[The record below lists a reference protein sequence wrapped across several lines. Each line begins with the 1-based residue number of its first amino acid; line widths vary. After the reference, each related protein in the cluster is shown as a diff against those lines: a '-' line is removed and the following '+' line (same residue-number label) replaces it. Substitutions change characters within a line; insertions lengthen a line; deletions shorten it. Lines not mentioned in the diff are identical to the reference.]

1 MVSQFVLHTLTL
13 ASAKREKP
21 KLSGIAIVSIIMC
34 FCTFHSRKRSKS
46 AVLSNIS
53 FNFMLGNKGRPGGGT
68 PTGGSRETESLL
80 IKSSVSLRDGEGP
93 RRVLEL

>member
-1 MVSQFVLHTLTL
+1 M
-13 ASAKREKP
+13 
-21 KLSGIAIVSIIMC
+21 
-34 FCTFHSRKRSKS
+34 
-46 AVLSNIS
+46 SNIS